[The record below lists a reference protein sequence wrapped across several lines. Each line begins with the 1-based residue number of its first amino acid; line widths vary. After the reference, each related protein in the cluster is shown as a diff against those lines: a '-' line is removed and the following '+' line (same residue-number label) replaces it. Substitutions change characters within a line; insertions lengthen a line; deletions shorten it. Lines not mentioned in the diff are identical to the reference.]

1 MNTRLLS
8 LIAVSIFLLSSF
20 ALVLHAS
27 DGSDASEESE
37 PIEMTTHVYLDT
49 GNGETEKFDSDKD
62 TFRKA
67 VESALGDRVKIQANH
82 QIKSV
87 DGVENSETSKWVIFK
102 WASPG
107 GWTPVA
113 RSTEKC
119 PQGTN
124 IAVKYSEFHED
135 DQGKIIYD
143 VPEIDVKYTVHF
155 YLKWDKWTKEL
166 DDNHWMRS
174 IYDQVGWEAMKKG
187 FWVYGNGSSNNE
199 ALADAVYNR
208 FFSGQPLRIDQGEET
223 VTWTV
228 DGDTFF
234 YYGIREASYGW
245 FLKFLGWSDTKDSD
259 KGEGGYGTWTY
270 WAQYR
275 YDASK
280 SLDDYK
286 NWSYNQLSFGRY
298 DITTDRVFGLWLQT
312 TSDEP
317 TGTFELGLPSDIR
330 IDTETFRKTDSKDGV
345 ETTSVEYDVVDYM
358 GKKVGTKKMTESFWS
373 DGSSK
378 LTETYGT
385 NGKITDSQKYTY
397 DSNGNPIKEES
408 SVYLYGSN
416 GKLSST
422 ESLVS
427 EIKRDADG
435 NVEDVK
441 RTQTVKSGNSV
452 KETVTDILYYSGYNI
467 TITDAGGKKTIS
479 LVVADKGDISEAV
492 KTAKDKSES
501 LGNASIDVCVQ
512 NSISSSDLKAIK
524 DAGLSLT
531 MTGNEGKISMSLEV
545 LEKFGYSGSMDFKFK
560 RDLSTDLAKIL
571 TEDDLATVRDD
582 PQLFDISLKCD
593 GKEQTSFGKFGITV
607 NYVGKCESGKIS
619 VWRLDGSNLVYV
631 GEAAYN
637 SDTGMASFT
646 ADHLSTY
653 ILNEKIESESS
664 SSLPMGTIV
673 AAAVLVVV
681 VVVAFGVIRIIR

>member
-1 MNTRLLS
+1 MNNRLLS
-8 LIAVSIFLLSSF
+8 LIAVSVFLLSSF
-20 ALVLHAS
+20 AFVLHAS
-27 DGSDASEESE
+27 DGSDASEEGG

-49 GNGETEKFDSDKD
+49 GNGEIEKFDSDKD

-67 VESALGDRVKIQANH
+67 VESSLGDRVKIQANH

-124 IAVKYSEFHED
+124 IAVKYSEFHKDE
-135 DQGKIIYD
+135 QGKIIYD

-208 FFSGQPLRIDQGEET
+208 FFSDQSLSITQGEET

-228 DGDTFF
+228 GGDTFF

-275 YDASK
+275 YDVSK

-317 TGTFELGLPSDIR
+317 TGTFELGLPSDIK
-330 IDTETFRKTDSKDGV
+330 IDMETSRTSDSKDGV
-345 ETTSVEYDVVDYM
+345 NTTSVEYDTVDYM
-358 GKKVGTKKMTESFWS
+358 GKKVGIKKTVESSRS

-378 LTETYGT
+378 LTETYRT
-385 NGKITDSQKYTY
+385 NGKITDSLKYTY
-397 DSNGNPIKEES
+397 DSNGNLIKEES
-408 SVYLYGSN
+408 SVYTYNGS

-422 ESLVS
+422 ESIVS

-435 NVEDVK
+435 NVENVK
-441 RTQTVKSGNSV
+441 KIQTIKSGSST
-452 KETVTDILYYSGYNI
+452 KETATDIQYYSGYNI
-467 TITDAGGKKTIS
+467 TVTDIGGKKTIS

-492 KTAKDKSES
+492 KIAKDKSES
-501 LGNASIDVCVQ
+501 LGNASIDVCIQ
-512 NSISSSDLKAIK
+512 NSIGSSDLKAIR

-531 MTGNEGKISMSLEV
+531 MTGNEGKISMPLEI
-545 LEKFGYSGSMDFKFK
+545 LEKFNYGSSMDFKFK

-593 GKEQTSFGKFGITV
+593 DKEQTSFGEFGITV
-607 NYVGKCESGKIS
+607 NYIGKCDSGKIS
-619 VWRLDGSNLVYV
+619 VWRLDGSKLVYV
-631 GEAAYN
+631 GEASYN

-653 ILNEKIESESS
+653 ILNEKVESESS
-664 SSLPMGTIV
+664 SLPTGTIV
-673 AAAVLVVV
+673 AAVVLVVIV
-681 VVVAFGVIRIIR
+681 VAAFGVIRIIR